1 MDGLSFSPTWMGPKV
16 DLLSVWF
23 GFSYRHIVK
32 TLMNWYWRVVA
43 TEIWSW
49 TWFRQP
55 NWPIC
60 SFVHWM
66 LISILRTGGR
76 YSHQK
81 GKRNHSHSNWIHQ
94 QIYKLMFYHSH
105 NLIIEYIHQ
114 PTYNLQ
120 IDVFYQ
126 FIGVLI
132 KYCVEFG
139 ISFSLKIWD
148 TFQVDPSCKQ
158 ARN

>member
-1 MDGLSFSPTWMGPKV
+1 
-16 DLLSVWF
+16 
-23 GFSYRHIVK
+23 
-32 TLMNWYWRVVA
+32 
-43 TEIWSW
+43 
-49 TWFRQP
+49 
-55 NWPIC
+55 
-60 SFVHWM
+60 
-66 LISILRTGGR
+66 
-76 YSHQK
+76 
-81 GKRNHSHSNWIHQ
+81 
-94 QIYKLMFYHSH
+94 MFYHSH